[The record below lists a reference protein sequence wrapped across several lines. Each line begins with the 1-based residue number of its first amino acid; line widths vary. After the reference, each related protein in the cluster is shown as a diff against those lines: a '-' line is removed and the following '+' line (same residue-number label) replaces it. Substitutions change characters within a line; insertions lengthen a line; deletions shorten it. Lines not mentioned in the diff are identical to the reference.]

1 MKKWITCLLVVVLV
15 LAMFAGCS
23 SDSKPAGD
31 ADANDASDAAGDDAA
46 EAKVKVAFV
55 ANQKF
60 GDNGPMDD
68 MAAGADK
75 ASQEFGVEVK
85 KLESS
90 AASFEEDIRAMSKAG
105 YNLIITTFPYMT
117 DATKVV
123 SKEFP
128 DVNYSAIFQFI
139 NLGDEKYENIWD
151 TEFHGEGGFYIA
163 GYLAGSVTKTNHIGM
178 IIGGEEPTPNAE
190 GNAFMRGAK
199 AANPDVVVECAFV
212 GSYEDPA
219 KAKEFANAMIAKGV
233 DFIEGDAGASN
244 AGIVEAA
251 KDAGILC
258 GNEITDF
265 YGNYEGFVGIVG
277 IGFGDTVY
285 QSIKM
290 AVEGNYPAGEHGIR
304 DLTNGGYFIDWASYE
319 RFAEEN
325 AEYGPALAAAIEQ
338 AKAFEEQIISGELVI
353 EFDTEVPNWDRIAAE

>member
-1 MKKWITCLLVVVLV
+1 MRKWITCLLVVVLV

-23 SDSKPAGD
+23 NNSKPNGD
-31 ADANDASDAAGDDAA
+31 ADANDASDAAD
-46 EAKVKVAFV
+46 AKVKVAFV

-68 MAAGADK
+68 MAAGAER

-290 AVEGNYPAGEHGIR
+290 AVEDSYPAGEHGIR
-304 DLTNGGYFIDWASYE
+304 DLTNGGYFIDWSSYE

-325 AEYGPALAAAIEQ
+325 AEYGPALAAALEQ
-338 AKAFEEQIISGELVI
+338 AKAYEEQIISGELVI